1 MRWWISSEPTM
12 LRWPCSWAKPMSSQR
27 RSQARRA
34 RRRQVPEI
42 TDHTWDGSMF
52 SFFDRSRVLAFTF
65 YLLWLFLFISP
76 AEQRDFVGVDETG
89 TRLLFMANEAD
100 LEDGLSIRNS
110 IMRKYVSCREYSSL
124 IQTQTKTFLLQLL
137 WQMFPLLLSFWS
149 PLKVLRWL

>member
-12 LRWPCSWAKPMSSQR
+12 LQWPCSWVKPMNSQR

-34 RRRQVPEI
+34 RRRQVPGI
-42 TDHTWDGSMF
+42 TDHTWDGAAVS
-52 SFFDRSRVLAFTF
+52 AFAF
-65 YLLWLFLFISP
+65 YLLWLFLFIFP

-110 IMRKYVSCREYSSL
+110 IMRKYVSSREYSSL
-124 IQTQTKTFLLQLL
+124 EQTQTKMFLLQLL
-137 WQMFPLLLSFWS
+137 WQMFPLLISFWFT
-149 PLKVLRWL
+149 LKVLRL